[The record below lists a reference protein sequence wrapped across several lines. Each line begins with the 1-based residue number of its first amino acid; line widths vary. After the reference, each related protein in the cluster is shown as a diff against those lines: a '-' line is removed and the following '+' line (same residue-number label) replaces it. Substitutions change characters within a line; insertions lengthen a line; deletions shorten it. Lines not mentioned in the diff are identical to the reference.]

1 LEGLLGAMFL
11 LGAASGLHCV
21 AMCGGIV
28 GAFSSSSRVIFRKEE
43 MLKRQVA
50 FNFGRI
56 SSYALAGAAAGAL
69 GTVAQYAGMV
79 MSVQTGLYI
88 LAHAV
93 VILVALQVAGFRNLL
108 APFERIGQP
117 LWNRVQP
124 LAIRFFSS
132 IKTRNV
138 FIAGLLWGALPCGLV
153 YGALAT
159 AVLAGTPARG
169 AAAMAAFG
177 LGTLPWLLAAG
188 TGAAQVRRHLDRA
201 PVRAALALF
210 LAGMGTWGLARA
222 SGIDGFLQEV
232 ISLCS

>member
-1 LEGLLGAMFL
+1 MEGLLGAMFL

-43 MLKRQVA
+43 LLKRQVA
-50 FNFGRI
+50 FNFGRV
-56 SSYALAGAAAGAL
+56 SSYAVAGAAAGAL
-69 GTVAQYAGMV
+69 GTVAQYAGLV
-79 MSVQTGLYI
+79 LSVQTGLYI

-93 VILVALQVAGFRNLL
+93 VILVALHVAGARNLL

-117 LWNRVQP
+117 LWRRVQP
-124 LAIRFFSS
+124 FAARFFSS
-132 IKTRNV
+132 PRTSHAAA
-138 FIAGLLWGALPCGLV
+138 AGVLWGLLPCGLV

-159 AVLAGTPARG
+159 AVLAGEPLNG

-188 TGAAQVRRHLDRA
+188 TGAAQVRRHLDRPA
-201 PVRAALALF
+201 VRAAFALG
-210 LAGMGTWGLARA
+210 LAGFGTWGLARA
-222 SGIDGFLQEV
+222 SGMDGAIREALR
-232 ISLCS
+232 LCF